1 MAFHLFNRRRT
12 SVGMHFGEH
21 WLTGVVLVQGGELIK
36 RCDGVELA
44 HFESQESAVRE
55 LTGMLDAR
63 GGSVTSNVD
72 PEHVFSRVVQMNADL
87 DDADIH
93 EQMQI
98 AASEALETDLADIA
112 LDYSVQG
119 VSYASEAKADVLLF
133 ACPMEVVR
141 GRESLL
147 QSAGLKVRA
156 IEPQEQSLQRAYCNM
171 VRDLPDAHHRYV
183 TAMLSMS
190 RQQIDVWLF
199 RGRSFEESLRLP
211 TNSGWQRL
219 WESPKLT
226 KALKSMCT
234 TETRNLC
241 EHLHAESKQRLGE
254 RIARWLLLPS
264 NTSRY
269 VADSLQRVDSP
280 VAIIE
285 MRPNPDSDKAN
296 RIPSEGVIM
305 AFGLALAGA
314 GL

>member
-1 MAFHLFNRRRT
+1 MAFHVFNRRRT
-12 SVGMHFGEH
+12 SVGVHFGEN

-36 RCDGVELA
+36 RCEGVELVEFDSEQA
-44 HFESQESAVRE
+44 AVQE
-55 LTGMLDAR
+55 LTGLLDAQ
-63 GGSVTSNVD
+63 GGSVTSSVE
-72 PEHVFSRVVQMNADL
+72 PRQVFTRSVQIDAEL

-98 AASEALETDLADIA
+98 AATEALGIDLADIA
-112 LDYSVQG
+112 LDYTIQG
-119 VSYASEAKADVLLF
+119 VSYASQAKADVLLY

-141 GRESLL
+141 EREALL
-147 QSAGLKVRA
+147 SAAGLNVRA

-183 TAMLSMS
+183 TAMLAMS
-190 RQQIDVWLF
+190 REEIDVWLF
-199 RGRSFEESLRLP
+199 RGRSFEDSLRLP

-219 WESPKLT
+219 WDSPKAT
-226 KALKSMCT
+226 KALKSLCT
-234 TETRNLC
+234 TETRSLC
-241 EHLHAESKQRLGE
+241 KQLHEESKQRTGE

-269 VADSLQRVDSP
+269 VADSLQQVDSP

-314 GL
+314 GT